1 MKQMTKEELIE
12 YFIEQLGD
20 NEILGQVMSIEQI
33 REKLNYIVK
42 DVTYQDELGNFTGEW
57 VIDENGMGTINF
69 DVKKISLQTE
79 KQIIVHELLH
89 ALSTTTVT
97 SRESKGSLKRVKE
110 KCGLHIRHMLYFMD
124 DYGGKSGYGENV
136 AINEGMTDFLAE
148 KITGV
153 INDGYNVEKGI
164 YKVLTL
170 IINQDTLI
178 KKAFVE
184 KVNATEEPLDIL
196 KQEFISKYGEN
207 MGIEL
212 NEQLKRISTLSD
224 QLLALDKN
232 DAIYG
237 IDENG
242 KKLHSQTKEELY
254 STLYSM
260 VKSVLSRKRDLSN
273 KIDMMIELEKM
284 CDYRDTDLSE
294 IRKLVSKNV
303 LYELL
308 NDDFI
313 DYNQKLEIIE
323 KIKDQGISF
332 SDGAIDEVLFGIEG
346 FPKLSIDEKIGIY
359 THLQKDKRF
368 TTEKFNRI
376 YQMYVEKGKIIENDF
391 NKKNLVSI
399 VLRDIGIGTVE
410 QINKGLNE
418 SRYYKLGEYYALPR
432 GDNPINTVMFDT
444 DGKLL
449 RGEDLLLNPI
459 VDEGIAD
466 IRNIRALARHFSE
479 DKVKTIYE
487 QLKERLKQY
496 NLLTKGECA
505 DRGITIIGNMIR
517 LYYEDW
523 IEETQTDNYY
533 MDFYSIDDEG
543 NLKLIPQR

>member
-224 QLLALDKN
+224 QLLALDRN

-332 SDGAIDEVLFGIEG
+332 SYGAIDEVLFGIEG

>member
-153 INDGYNVEKGI
+153 INDGYNVEKSI

-224 QLLALDKN
+224 QLLALDRN

-359 THLQKDKRF
+359 THLQKNKRF

-459 VDEGIAD
+459 VDEGMAD

>member
-97 SRESKGSLKRVKE
+97 LRESKGSLKRVKE

-224 QLLALDKN
+224 QLLALDRN

>member
-224 QLLALDKN
+224 QLLALDRN

-459 VDEGIAD
+459 VDEGMAD

>member
-153 INDGYNVEKGI
+153 INDGHNVEKGI

-224 QLLALDKN
+224 QLLALDRN

-459 VDEGIAD
+459 VDEGMAD

>member
-212 NEQLKRISTLSD
+212 NEQLKKISTLSD
-224 QLLALDKN
+224 QLLALDRN

-459 VDEGIAD
+459 VDEGMAD

>member
-79 KQIIVHELLH
+79 KQIIVHEFLH

-224 QLLALDKN
+224 QLLALDRN

-323 KIKDQGISF
+323 K
-332 SDGAIDEVLFGIEG
+332 
-346 FPKLSIDEKIGIY
+346 
-359 THLQKDKRF
+359 
-368 TTEKFNRI
+368 
-376 YQMYVEKGKIIENDF
+376 
-391 NKKNLVSI
+391 
-399 VLRDIGIGTVE
+399 
-410 QINKGLNE
+410 
-418 SRYYKLGEYYALPR
+418 
-432 GDNPINTVMFDT
+432 
-444 DGKLL
+444 
-449 RGEDLLLNPI
+449 
-459 VDEGIAD
+459 
-466 IRNIRALARHFSE
+466 
-479 DKVKTIYE
+479 
-487 QLKERLKQY
+487 
-496 NLLTKGECA
+496 
-505 DRGITIIGNMIR
+505 
-517 LYYEDW
+517 
-523 IEETQTDNYY
+523 
-533 MDFYSIDDEG
+533 
-543 NLKLIPQR
+543 

>member
-57 VIDENGMGTINF
+57 AIDENGMGTINF

-224 QLLALDKN
+224 QLLALDRN

-391 NKKNLVSI
+391 NKKI
-399 VLRDIGIGTVE
+399 
-410 QINKGLNE
+410 
-418 SRYYKLGEYYALPR
+418 
-432 GDNPINTVMFDT
+432 
-444 DGKLL
+444 
-449 RGEDLLLNPI
+449 
-459 VDEGIAD
+459 
-466 IRNIRALARHFSE
+466 
-479 DKVKTIYE
+479 
-487 QLKERLKQY
+487 
-496 NLLTKGECA
+496 
-505 DRGITIIGNMIR
+505 
-517 LYYEDW
+517 
-523 IEETQTDNYY
+523 
-533 MDFYSIDDEG
+533 
-543 NLKLIPQR
+543 

>member
-57 VIDENGMGTINF
+57 AIDENGMGTINF

-153 INDGYNVEKGI
+153 INDGYNVEKSI

-224 QLLALDKN
+224 QLLALDRN

-359 THLQKDKRF
+359 THLQKNKRF

-459 VDEGIAD
+459 VDEGMAD

>member
-224 QLLALDKN
+224 QLLALDRN

>member
-224 QLLALDKN
+224 QLLALDRN

-399 VLRDIGIGTVE
+399 VLRDIGIGTVK

-459 VDEGIAD
+459 VDEGMAD